1 MNNLIL
7 LTALLLIGE
16 AGFGCACLL
25 LCKRYVRFA
34 MMDVLPKVMDDVKA
48 ASVRH
53 SENLRTV
60 AESLK
65 RMEDP
70 YEATDFVVL
79 SSPKT
84 VIVTFT
90 GTIAGE
96 KETLYVEK
104 AVRLT
109 PEVAEQLGRALSP
122 EKKDKNHA

>member
-1 MNNLIL
+1 MNNLLL
-7 LTALLLIGE
+7 LTALLLIVE
-16 AGFGCACLL
+16 AGFGGACLL

-34 MMDVLPKVMDDVKA
+34 MMDVLPSVMNEVKA

-53 SENLRTV
+53 SENLHAV

-79 SSPKT
+79 SSPET
-84 VIVTFT
+84 VVVTFT
-90 GTIAGE
+90 GTVAGE

-104 AVRLT
+104 AVRFT
-109 PEVAEQLGRALSP
+109 PEVAEQLGKALIRD
-122 EKKDKNHA
+122 KKDKNHA

>member
-1 MNNLIL
+1 MNNLML
-7 LTALLLIGE
+7 LTALLLIVE
-16 AGFGCACLL
+16 AGFGGACLL

-34 MMDVLPKVMDDVKA
+34 MMDVLPSVMNEVKA

-53 SENLRTV
+53 SENLRAV

-70 YEATDFVVL
+70 YEVTDFVVL

-84 VIVTFT
+84 VVVTFT
-90 GTIAGE
+90 GTVAGE

-104 AVRLT
+104 SVRLT
-109 PEVAEQLGRALSP
+109 PEVAAQLSRALKP
-122 EKKDKNHA
+122 ENKDKHHA

>member
-1 MNNLIL
+1 MNNLML
-7 LTALLLIGE
+7 LTALLMIVE

-34 MMDVLPKVMDDVKA
+34 MMDVLPRVMDDVKA

-53 SENLRTV
+53 SENLRAV

-70 YEATDFVVL
+70 YEVTDFVVL
-79 SSPKT
+79 SSPET
-84 VIVTFT
+84 VVVTFT
-90 GTIAGE
+90 GTVAGE

-104 AVRLT
+104 SVRLT
-109 PEVAEQLGRALSP
+109 PEVAEQLGRALTR
-122 EKKDKNHA
+122 EKKDEHHA